1 MAKWFQAYKKA
12 DFESLAKQFSLDP
25 VLIRIMRNRDLIEEQ
40 DMEKYL
46 YGTMQDTYSGKLLK
60 GMEEA
65 VSILKKKILSQKY
78 IRIIGDYD
86 VDGICAT
93 TILKKGL
100 LACGANV
107 DTVIPHRQKDGYGIN
122 EHLIQEASEDGVD
135 TILTCDNGI
144 AAFDQIAYGKAKGL
158 TFLITDHHEVPFER
172 VNGEKQYRIPQAD
185 VVIDPKLPDC
195 PYPYKQIC
203 GAFVA
208 YKLVACLWEKMGI
221 QKDHSELIELAGL
234 ATVCDVMELLDE
246 NRILV
251 KTALKSMQEAKNVG
265 LRALIKLNEIDQISG
280 YHLGFIIGPCLNA
293 AGRLDTAGRALELLT
308 CEDYREAIFMASEL
322 KALNESR
329 KTMTEH
335 AVEQAIQW
343 VEENCTETETVLV
356 VYLPECHESLAGII
370 AGRVKERYHKP
381 TFVLT
386 RGEDCVKGSGRSIE
400 AYSMYEEMTKCKEL
414 FVKYGGHRQAAGLS
428 LEEENV
434 DRFRQKINELSTLT
448 PEDMEEKITID
459 VPMPLSYV
467 TKNLVNELEILQP
480 FGNGNPKPIFAQKD
494 LTFFHGEL
502 LGKNKSTAKLLAKD
516 EQGNRFE
523 IMLFHQLDQ
532 FREDLIH
539 WYGENALEQ
548 LFSRNE
554 TDTLIKLHIL
564 YYPSINE
571 FRGRSNLQFIMQQ
584 WKKA

>member
-12 DFESLAKQFSLDP
+12 DFEALAKQFSLDP

-65 VSILKKKILSQKY
+65 VAILEEKILSQKY

-158 TFLITDHHEVPFER
+158 TFLITDHHEVPFEI

-185 VVIDPKLPDC
+185 VVMDPKLPDC

-265 LRALIKLNEIDQISG
+265 LRALIKLNEIDKISG

-386 RGEDCVKGSGRSIE
+386 KGEDCVKGSGRSIE

-414 FVKYGGHRQAAGLS
+414 FVKYGGHTQAAGLS
-428 LEEENV
+428 LAEENV

-448 PEDMEEKITID
+448 PDDMEEKITID

-467 TKNLVNELEILQP
+467 TKNLVNELEMLQP
-480 FGNGNPKPIFAQKD
+480 FGNGNTKPIFAQKD
-494 LTFFHGEL
+494 LTFFYGEL

-548 LFSRNE
+548 LFSRNG

>member
-12 DFESLAKQFSLDP
+12 DFEALAKQFSLDP

-65 VSILKKKILSQKY
+65 VSILEEKILSQKY

-144 AAFDQIAYGKAKGL
+144 AAFDQIAYGNAKGL
-158 TFLITDHHEVPFER
+158 TFLITDHHEVPFEI

-208 YKLVACLWEKMGI
+208 YKLVVCLWEKMGI

-265 LRALIKLNEIDQISG
+265 LRALIKLNEIDKISG

-308 CEDYREAIFMASEL
+308 CEDYRETIFMASEL

-356 VYLPECHESLAGII
+356 IYLPDCHESLAGII

-386 RGEDCVKGSGRSIE
+386 KGEDCVKGSGRSIE

-414 FVKYGGHRQAAGLS
+414 FVKYGGHTQAAGLS

-434 DRFRQKINELSTLT
+434 DRFRQRMNELSTLT
-448 PEDMEEKITID
+448 PDDMEEKITID

-467 TKNLVNELEILQP
+467 TKKLVNELEILQP

-494 LTFFHGEL
+494 LTFFYGEL

>member
-12 DFESLAKQFSLDP
+12 DFEALAEHFFLDP

-65 VSILKKKILSQKY
+65 VSILEEKILSQKY

-122 EHLIQEASEDGVD
+122 EHLIQEAAEDGVD

-144 AAFDQIAYGKAKGL
+144 AAFDQIAYGKAKGI
-158 TFLITDHHEVPFER
+158 TFLITDHHEVPFEL
-172 VNGEKQYRIPQAD
+172 VDGEKHYRIPQAD
-185 VVIDPKLPDC
+185 VVVDPKLPDC

-221 QKDHSELIELAGL
+221 QKDHLELIELAGL

-265 LRALIKLNEIDQISG
+265 LRALIKLNEIDKISG

-329 KTMTEH
+329 KTMTEK
-335 AVEQAIQW
+335 AVDQAIQW

-356 VYLPECHESLAGII
+356 IYLPDCHESLAGII

-386 RGEDCVKGSGRSIE
+386 KGEDCVKGSGRSIE

-428 LEEENV
+428 LGEENV

-467 TKNLVNELEILQP
+467 TKKLVNELEILQP

-494 LTFFHGEL
+494 LTFFYGEL

>member
-1 MAKWFQAYKKA
+1 MAKWFQAYKKT
-12 DFESLAKQFSLDP
+12 DFETLAKHFSLDP

-46 YGTMQDTYSGKLLK
+46 HGTMQDTYSGKLLK

-65 VSILKKKILSQKY
+65 ISILEEKILSQKY

-122 EHLIQEASEDGVD
+122 EHLIQEAAEEGVD
-135 TILTCDNGI
+135 TIVTCDNGI
-144 AAFDQIAYGKAKGL
+144 AAFDQIAYGKAKGI
-158 TFLITDHHEVPFER
+158 TFLITDHHEVPFEL
-172 VNGEKQYRIPQAD
+172 VNGEKHYRIPQAD

-208 YKLVACLWEKMGI
+208 YKLVACLWEKMGT

-265 LRALIKLNEIDQISG
+265 LRALIKLNEIDKISG

-308 CEDYREAIFMASEL
+308 CEDYREGIFMASEL

-329 KTMTEH
+329 KTMTEK

-356 VYLPECHESLAGII
+356 IYLPDCHESLAGII

-386 RGEDCVKGSGRSIE
+386 KGEDCVKGSGRSIE

-414 FVKYGGHRQAAGLS
+414 FVKYGGHTQAAGLS

-434 DRFRQKINELSTLT
+434 DRFRQRINELSTLT
-448 PEDMEEKITID
+448 PDDMEEKITID

-467 TKNLVNELEILQP
+467 TKQLVNELEILQP
-480 FGNGNPKPIFAQKD
+480 FGNGNPKPVFAQKD
-494 LTFFHGEL
+494 LTFFYGEL

>member
-12 DFESLAKQFSLDP
+12 DFESLAEHFSLDP

-65 VSILKKKILSQKY
+65 LSILEEKILSQKY

-158 TFLITDHHEVPFER
+158 TFLITDHHEVPFEL

-265 LRALIKLNEIDQISG
+265 LRALIKLNEIDKISG

-329 KTMTEH
+329 KTMTEK

-386 RGEDCVKGSGRSIE
+386 KGEDCVKGSGRSIE

-434 DRFRQKINELSTLT
+434 DIFRQKINELSTLT
-448 PEDMEEKITID
+448 PDDMEEKITID

-494 LTFFHGEL
+494 LTFFYGEL

>member
-12 DFESLAKQFSLDP
+12 DFEALAEHFSLDP

-46 YGTMQDTYSGKLLK
+46 HGTMQDTYSGKLLK

-65 VSILKKKILSQKY
+65 ISILEEKILSQKY

-122 EHLIQEASEDGVD
+122 EHLIQEAAEEGVD
-135 TILTCDNGI
+135 TIVTCDNGI
-144 AAFDQIAYGKAKGL
+144 AAFDQIAYGKAKGI
-158 TFLITDHHEVPFER
+158 TFLITDHHEVPFEL

-265 LRALIKLNEIDQISG
+265 LRALIKLNEIDKISG

-329 KTMTEH
+329 KTMTEK

-343 VEENCTETETVLV
+343 VEENCTEAENVLV
-356 VYLPECHESLAGII
+356 IYLPDCHESLAGII

-386 RGEDCVKGSGRSIE
+386 KGEDFVKGSGRSIE

-414 FVKYGGHRQAAGLS
+414 FVKYGGHTQAAGLS

-467 TKNLVNELEILQP
+467 TKKLVNELEILQP
-480 FGNGNPKPIFAQKD
+480 FGNGNSKPIFAQKD
-494 LTFFHGEL
+494 LTFFYGEL

-539 WYGENALEQ
+539 WYGESALEQ
-548 LFSRNE
+548 LFSRNG

>member
-12 DFESLAKQFSLDP
+12 DFEALAKQFSLDP

-65 VSILKKKILSQKY
+65 VSILEEKILSQKY

-122 EHLIQEASEDGVD
+122 EHLIQEAAEDGVD
-135 TILTCDNGI
+135 TIVTCDNGI

-158 TFLITDHHEVPFER
+158 TFLITDHHEVPFEL

-185 VVIDPKLPDC
+185 VVIDPKLSDC

-265 LRALIKLNEIDQISG
+265 LRALIKLNEIDKISG

-386 RGEDCVKGSGRSIE
+386 KGEDCVKGSGRSIE

-448 PEDMEEKITID
+448 PDDMEEKITID

-467 TKNLVNELEILQP
+467 TKKLVDELEILQP
-480 FGNGNPKPIFAQKD
+480 FGNGNPKPVFAQKD
-494 LTFFHGEL
+494 LTFFYGEL

>member
-12 DFESLAKQFSLDP
+12 DFEALAKQFSLDP
-25 VLIRIMRNRDLIEEQ
+25 VLMRIMRNRDLIEEQ
-40 DMEKYL
+40 DMGKYL

-65 VSILKKKILSQKY
+65 VSILEEKILSQKY

-144 AAFDQIAYGKAKGL
+144 AAFDQIAYGNAKGL
-158 TFLITDHHEVPFER
+158 TFLITDHHEVPFEL

-329 KTMTEH
+329 KTMTEK

-343 VEENCTETETVLV
+343 VEENCTEIETVLV

-386 RGEDCVKGSGRSIE
+386 KGEDCVKGSGRSIE

-448 PEDMEEKITID
+448 PDDMEEKITID

-467 TKNLVNELEILQP
+467 TKKLVNELEILQP
-480 FGNGNPKPIFAQKD
+480 FGNGNTKPIFAQKD
-494 LTFFHGEL
+494 LTFFYGEL

>member
-12 DFESLAKQFSLDP
+12 DFEALAKHFSLDP

-46 YGTMQDTYSGKLLK
+46 HGTMQDTYSGKLLK

-65 VSILKKKILSQKY
+65 ISILEEKILSQKY

-122 EHLIQEASEDGVD
+122 EHLIQEAAEEGVD
-135 TILTCDNGI
+135 TIVTCDNGI
-144 AAFDQIAYGKAKGL
+144 AAFDQIAYGKAKGI
-158 TFLITDHHEVPFER
+158 TFLITDHHEVPFEL
-172 VNGEKQYRIPQAD
+172 VNGEKQYKIPQAD

-329 KTMTEH
+329 KTMTEK

-343 VEENCTETETVLV
+343 VEENCTEAETVLV
-356 VYLPECHESLAGII
+356 IYLPDCHESLAGII

-386 RGEDCVKGSGRSIE
+386 KGEDCVKGSGRSIE

-414 FVKYGGHRQAAGLS
+414 FVKYGGHRQASGLS
-428 LEEENV
+428 LAEENV
-434 DRFRQKINELSTLT
+434 DRFRQRMNELSTLT
-448 PEDMEEKITID
+448 PDDMEEKITID

-480 FGNGNPKPIFAQKD
+480 FGNGNPKPVFAQKD
-494 LTFFHGEL
+494 LTFFYGEL

-548 LFSRNE
+548 LFSRNG
-554 TDTLIKLHIL
+554 TDILIKLHIL

>member
-12 DFESLAKQFSLDP
+12 DFEALAKQFSLDP

-65 VSILKKKILSQKY
+65 VSILEEKILSQKY

-122 EHLIQEASEDGVD
+122 EHLIQEAAEDGVD
-135 TILTCDNGI
+135 TIVTCDNGI

-158 TFLITDHHEVPFER
+158 TFLITDHHEVPFEL

-265 LRALIKLNEIDQISG
+265 LRALIKLNEIDKISG

-386 RGEDCVKGSGRSIE
+386 NGEDCVKGSGRSIE

-428 LEEENV
+428 LAEENV
-434 DRFRQKINELSTLT
+434 DRFRQRMNELSTLT
-448 PEDMEEKITID
+448 PDDMEEKITID

-494 LTFFHGEL
+494 LTFFYGEL
-502 LGKNKSTAKLLAKD
+502 LGKNKSTTKLLAKD